1 MSQRIVVF
9 CLGKSALALAQKIA
23 KHLNAELHGKA
34 ERFNSETGQTLDD
47 DAVSKVPA
55 PKIDV
60 FFTDAMQHL
69 AALFSEGTAIIGVC
83 ASGILIRGVAG
94 CLENKHNEPPLIAVA
109 EDGSSVIPLLGG
121 HHGANT
127 LARKIG
133 KLIGVSPAVTTAG
146 DLRFGIALDEPPKG
160 FVLANPEDL
169 KAFTVELLAG
179 EAVSISPGTKTLTPD
194 SLPENKTE
202 APNYVPGFYEWLQ
215 ESRLPFTENAKLR
228 ISLSTDPISGN
239 AEHLVFCPA
248 SELPAKNIVIGVGC
262 ERGTEPEELISLVRK
277 TLAENE
283 IAPERVALVASLDL
297 KSNEPAV
304 HALAAYLSEISGA
317 ECPARFFD
325 AATLEA
331 QTPNLKNP
339 SEIVFQEVG
348 CHGVAEGAALA
359 AVAVSGSSVANGKLL
374 VAKIKSSRATCA
386 VAEADN
392 LLEANKIGRTQGT
405 LFIVGTGPG
414 TPEWR
419 LPEAEK
425 MLRKATDWVGYG
437 LYLDLIA
444 DLHKGQKLHY
454 FDLGQEEVRVRHALE
469 LAAQGKTVALV
480 SSGDPGIYAM
490 ATLVFELQETGR
502 LATAGDSGTKESSGN
517 TEDSSITEKSDSV
530 GNSVSNENSAAE
542 WQRIQVEATPG
553 ISALQAASAR
563 IGAPL
568 GHDFCTI
575 SLSDLLTPWETIERR
590 IRAASEGDFVIAF
603 YNPVSR
609 RRTTQ
614 LAQAKEILLKHRPKE
629 TPVVLARNLGRK
641 EEQLRVVS
649 LENLDPTQVD
659 MLTVVLVGSSQ
670 TRRLQLPNGEVRVYT
685 PRGYA
690 DKSNT

>member
-34 ERFNSETGQTLDD
+34 ERMSPDD
-47 DAVSKVPA
+47 SLLPDEKTNPEVDL
-55 PKIDV
+55 I
-60 FFTDAMQHL
+60 FTNAMEHL

-83 ASGILIRGVAG
+83 ASGILVRGVAG
-94 CLENKHNEPPLIAVA
+94 CLENKQNEPPLIAVA
-109 EDGSSVIPLLGG
+109 EDGSSVVPLLGG
-121 HHGANT
+121 HHGANA

-133 KLIGVSPAVTTAG
+133 QLIGATPAITTAG
-146 DLRFGIALDEPPKG
+146 DLRFGIALDEPPQG

-169 KAFTVELLAG
+169 KGFTAELLAG
-179 EAVSISPGTKTLTPD
+179 EAVSLSPETKTLTPD
-194 SLPENKTE
+194 SLPESKTV
-202 APNYVPGFYEWLQ
+202 APDYMPGFYEWLH
-215 ESRLPFTENAKLR
+215 ESRLSFTENAKLR
-228 ISLSTDPISGN
+228 ISLCTDPISGN

-262 ERGTEPEELISLVRK
+262 ERGAEPEELISLVRK
-277 TLAENE
+277 TLVENE

-297 KSNEPAV
+297 KSDEPAV
-304 HALAAYLSEISGA
+304 HALAAYFTDLSGA

-325 AATLEA
+325 APTLEA
-331 QTPNLKNP
+331 QTPKLKNP

-348 CHGVAEGAALA
+348 CHGVAEGSALA
-359 AVAVSGSSVANGKLL
+359 AVGDSGILRAP
-374 VAKIKSSRATCA
+374 KIKSARATCA
-386 VAEADN
+386 IAESAEFLDPQM
-392 LLEANKIGRTQGT
+392 IGRAQGT

-414 TPEWR
+414 TPQWR
-419 LPEAEK
+419 LPESEK

-444 DLHKGQKLHY
+444 DLHNGQKQHR

-490 ATLVFELQETGR
+490 ATLVFELLETGN
-502 LATAGDSGTKESSGN
+502 SGVFAKPCAKDN
-517 TEDSSITEKSDSV
+517 FV
-530 GNSVSNENSAAE
+530 AE
-542 WQRIQVEATPG
+542 WQRIHVEATPG

-590 IRAASEGDFVIAF
+590 IRAAAEGDFVIAF

-614 LAQAKEILLKHRPKE
+614 LVQAQEILLKHRPAE
-629 TPVVLARNLGRK
+629 TPVIIARNLGRD
-641 EEQLRVVS
+641 EEKVKVVS
-649 LENLDPTQVD
+649 LENMDPAQVD

-685 PRGYA
+685 PRGY
-690 DKSNT
+690 DKKT

>member
-1 MSQRIVVF
+1 MSQRIAVF
-9 CLGKSALALAQKIA
+9 CLGKSGFPLAQKIA

-34 ERFNSETGQTLDD
+34 DRFNSETEMTPDD

-55 PKIDV
+55 PEIDV
-60 FFTDAMQHL
+60 FFTDAMEHL
-69 AALFSEGTAIIGVC
+69 STLFSEGTAIIGVC

-94 CLENKHNEPPLIAVA
+94 CLENKQNEPSLIAVA
-109 EDGSSVIPLLGG
+109 EDGSSVVPLLGG

-133 KLIGVSPAVTTAG
+133 KLIGVSPAITTAG
-146 DLRFGIALDEPPKG
+146 DLRFGIALDEPPQG
-160 FVLANPEDL
+160 FVLRNPEDV
-169 KAFTVELLAG
+169 KSFTAELLAG
-179 EAVSISPGTKTLTPD
+179 EFIILS
-194 SLPENKTE
+194 PENKPSSPDYMPE
-202 APNYVPGFYEWLQ
+202 FYEWLQ
-215 ESRLPFTENAKLR
+215 ESRLPFSENAKLR

-239 AEHLVFCPA
+239 AAHLVFCPA
-248 SELPAKNIVIGVGC
+248 SELLAKNIVIGVGC

-277 TLAENE
+277 TLQENE
-283 IAPERVALVASLDL
+283 IAPDRVALVVSLDL
-297 KSNEPAV
+297 KSDEPAV
-304 HALAAYLSEISGA
+304 HALAEHLSAISES

-359 AVAVSGSSVANGKLL
+359 AVEASGSSVAVGSSNSAGKLL
-374 VAKIKSSRATCA
+374 IPKTKSARATCA
-386 VAEADN
+386 VAESDN
-392 LLEANKIGRTQGT
+392 FLDPNKIGCAQGA
-405 LFIVGTGPG
+405 LFVVGTGPG

-419 LPEAEK
+419 IPEAEK

-437 LYLDLIA
+437 LYLDLIS
-444 DLHKGQKLHY
+444 DLHNGQQLHR
-454 FDLGQEEVRVRHALE
+454 FDLGQEEVRVRHALN

-490 ATLVFELQETGR
+490 ATLVFELLESGSSSS
-502 LATAGDSGTKESSGN
+502 AGKFSTAGDSP
-517 TEDSSITEKSDSV
+517 
-530 GNSVSNENSAAE
+530 AE
-542 WQRIQVEATPG
+542 WQRIRVEATPG

-590 IRAASEGDFVIAF
+590 IRAAAEGDFVIAF

-614 LAQAKEILLKHRPKE
+614 LAQAKEILLKHRPPE
-629 TPVVLARNLGRK
+629 TPVVLARNLGRD
-641 EEQLRVVS
+641 EEEVRVIS
-649 LENLDPTQVD
+649 LEKLDPTQVD

-690 DKSNT
+690 DKSKA

>member
-34 ERFNSETGQTLDD
+34 ERMSPDD
-47 DAVSKVPA
+47 SLLPDEKTNPEVDL
-55 PKIDV
+55 I
-60 FFTDAMQHL
+60 FTNAMEHL

-83 ASGILIRGVAG
+83 ASGILVRGVAG
-94 CLENKHNEPPLIAVA
+94 CLENKQNEPPLIAVA
-109 EDGSSVIPLLGG
+109 EDGSSVVPLLGG
-121 HHGANT
+121 HHGANA

-133 KLIGVSPAVTTAG
+133 QLIGATPAITTAG
-146 DLRFGIALDEPPKG
+146 DLRFGIALDEPPQG

-169 KAFTVELLAG
+169 KGFTAELLAG
-179 EAVSISPGTKTLTPD
+179 EAVSLSPETKTLTPD
-194 SLPENKTE
+194 SLPESKTV
-202 APNYVPGFYEWLQ
+202 APDYMPGFYEWLH
-215 ESRLPFTENAKLR
+215 ESRLSFTENAKLR
-228 ISLSTDPISGN
+228 ISLCTDPISGN

-277 TLAENE
+277 TLVENE

-297 KSNEPAV
+297 KSDEPAV
-304 HALAAYLSEISGA
+304 HALAAYFTELSGA

-325 AATLEA
+325 APTLEA
-331 QTPNLKNP
+331 QTPKLKNP

-359 AVAVSGSSVANGKLL
+359 SVGDSGILLVPKVKSSVMSGTG
-374 VAKIKSSRATCA
+374 RATCGI
-386 VAEADN
+386 AESAEYLDPQM
-392 LLEANKIGRTQGT
+392 IGRAQGT

-414 TPEWR
+414 TPQWR
-419 LPEAEK
+419 LPESEN
-425 MLRKATDWVGYG
+425 MLRKSTDWVGYG
-437 LYLDLIA
+437 LYLDLIS
-444 DLHKGQKLHY
+444 DLHNGQKQHR
-454 FDLGQEEVRVRHALE
+454 FDLGQEEVRVRHALK

-490 ATLVFELQETGR
+490 SSLVFELQERGK
-502 LATAGDSGTKESSGN
+502 L
-517 TEDSSITEKSDSV
+517 
-530 GNSVSNENSAAE
+530 E
-542 WQRIQVEATPG
+542 WQRIRVEAAPG
-553 ISALQAASAR
+553 ISALQAANAR

-575 SLSDLLTPWETIERR
+575 SLSDLLTPWDTIERR
-590 IRAASEGDFVIAF
+590 IRAAGEGDFVVAF

-614 LAQAKEILLKHRPKE
+614 LAWAQKILLQHRSAD
-629 TPVVLARNLGRK
+629 TPVILARNLGRD
-641 EEQLRVVS
+641 EEKVQTVS
-649 LENLDPTQVD
+649 LGKLDPAEVD

-670 TRRLQLPNGEVRVYT
+670 TRRLELPNREVKVYT
-685 PRGYA
+685 PRGY
-690 DKSNT
+690 DKKSII

>member
-9 CLGKSALALAQKIA
+9 CLGKSASALAQKIA

-34 ERFNSETGQTLDD
+34 ERMSPDD
-47 DAVSKVPA
+47 SLLPDEKTNPEVDL
-55 PKIDV
+55 I
-60 FFTDAMQHL
+60 FTNAMEHL

-83 ASGILIRGVAG
+83 ASGILVRGVAG
-94 CLENKHNEPPLIAVA
+94 CLENKQNEPPLIAVA
-109 EDGSSVIPLLGG
+109 EDGSSVVPLLGG
-121 HHGANT
+121 HHGANA

-133 KLIGVSPAVTTAG
+133 QLIGATPAITTAG
-146 DLRFGIALDEPPKG
+146 DLRFGIALDEPPQG
-160 FVLANPEDL
+160 FVLSNPEDL
-169 KAFTVELLAG
+169 KGFTAELLAG
-179 EAVSISPGTKTLTPD
+179 EAVSLSPETKTLTPD
-194 SLPENKTE
+194 SLPESKTV
-202 APNYVPGFYEWLQ
+202 APDYMPGFYEWLH
-215 ESRLPFTENAKLR
+215 ESRLSFTENAKLR
-228 ISLSTDPISGN
+228 ISLCTDPISGN

-277 TLAENE
+277 TLVENE

-297 KSNEPAV
+297 KSDEPAV
-304 HALAAYLSEISGA
+304 HALAAYFTELSGA

-325 AATLEA
+325 APTLEA
-331 QTPNLKNP
+331 QTPKLKNP

-348 CHGVAEGAALA
+348 CHGVAEGSALA
-359 AVAVSGSSVANGKLL
+359 AVGDSGILL
-374 VAKIKSSRATCA
+374 APKIKSARATCSI
-386 VAEADN
+386 AESAEFLDPRM
-392 LLEANKIGRTQGT
+392 IGRGQGT

-414 TPEWR
+414 TPQWR
-419 LPEAEK
+419 LPESEK

-444 DLHKGQKLHY
+444 DLHNGQKQHR

-490 ATLVFELQETGR
+490 ATLVFELLETGN
-502 LATAGDSGTKESSGN
+502 SSVFAKPCAKDN
-517 TEDSSITEKSDSV
+517 FV
-530 GNSVSNENSAAE
+530 AE
-542 WQRIQVEATPG
+542 WQRIHVEATPG
-553 ISALQAASAR
+553 ISALQAASSR

-590 IRAASEGDFVIAF
+590 IRAAAEGDFVIAF

-614 LAQAKEILLKHRPKE
+614 LVQAQEIMLKHRPAE
-629 TPVVLARNLGRK
+629 TPVIIARNLGRD
-641 EEQLRVVS
+641 EEKVKVVS
-649 LENLDPTQVD
+649 LENMDSAQVD

-685 PRGYA
+685 PRGY
-690 DKSNT
+690 DKKT